1 MTYNIYALTN
11 DKAQLLVKKAS
22 VSYDANMAHIIIEQ
36 WESEGY
42 FVCYDKES

>member
-11 DKAQLLVKKAS
+11 DKARLIVKTAR
-22 VSYDANMAHIIIEQ
+22 VTHDENMAHIIIEQ

-42 FVCYDKES
+42 IVTFDKES